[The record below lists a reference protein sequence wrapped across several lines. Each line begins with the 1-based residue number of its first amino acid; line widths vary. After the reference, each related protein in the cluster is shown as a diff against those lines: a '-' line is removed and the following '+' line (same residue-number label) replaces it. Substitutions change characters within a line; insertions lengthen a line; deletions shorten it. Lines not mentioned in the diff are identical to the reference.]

1 MVLVK
6 GASGAN
12 KDNCS
17 PNTQSAG
24 NTAIV
29 AFTSPPLSERLKNL
43 SLSTLSAY
51 KTPVNSTTSPPL
63 SARLKN
69 LSLSLRAL
77 APLPVNMPRVAELD
91 VTPLKCKSST
101 VDYAV
106 GSLERNFAES
116 NFNEIDHQSPLKLAA
131 CDPMTPALG
140 ENLMLT
146 PVSCTG
152 TPFDRFSRT
161 NPELQVNFSIFLQ
174 KEGRPCSHVL
184 IGIVAAESDLQFLV
198 FSLHKCTMQLISV
211 SVCPC
216 AEDVGKGVLRYPEHS
231 KQVWLLASYSS
242 VVNWLCQNYSQTK

>member
-1 MVLVK
+1 MVLVQ

-12 KDNCS
+12 KDNCR
-17 PNTQSAG
+17 PNAQSAG

-91 VTPLKCKSST
+91 VTPLKCKPST

-106 GSLERNFAES
+106 GSLERNFVES
-116 NFNEIDHQSPLKLAA
+116 NFNEIDHQSPLKLAD
-131 CDPMTPALG
+131 CDPMTPSLG
-140 ENLMLT
+140 ENSMLT

-161 NPELQVNFSIFLQ
+161 NPELQVISLFFCKRKVASIHIFL
-174 KEGRPCSHVL
+174 
-184 IGIVAAESDLQFLV
+184 
-198 FSLHKCTMQLISV
+198 
-211 SVCPC
+211 
-216 AEDVGKGVLRYPEHS
+216 
-231 KQVWLLASYSS
+231 
-242 VVNWLCQNYSQTK
+242 